1 MLAPGFS
8 GQNLVKAGF
17 MPIARHRVLPNS
29 SEELAA
35 STNVAARAFVQFA
48 RRMPLPVH
56 YALEN
61 EPAGSKVGMLNL
73 GGDSTQNQYDAAIP
87 SRLES
92 RSARPWWERDC
103 RLPSIFQ

>member
-73 GGDSTQNQYDAAIP
+73 GGSGIA
-87 SRLES
+87 
-92 RSARPWWERDC
+92 DC
-103 RLPSIFQ
+103 QVFSNELANCGRFFGNF